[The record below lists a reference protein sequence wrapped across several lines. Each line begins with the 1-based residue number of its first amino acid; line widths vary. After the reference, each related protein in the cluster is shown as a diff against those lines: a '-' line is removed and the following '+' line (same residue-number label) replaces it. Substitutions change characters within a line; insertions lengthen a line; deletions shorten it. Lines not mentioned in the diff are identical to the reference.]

1 MTRPEDLQQHED
13 LHSWLTNPFG
23 AANVRG
29 TRIALVRLLELHWPT
44 VDGEAISSGSWLCA
58 HSRKPWPC
66 GTFKVMAAELERP
79 VDLDELAAAISRHP
93 AGKRR

>member
-1 MTRPEDLQQHED
+1 MTEDEDVQQHAD
-13 LHSWLTNPFG
+13 LYQWLTNPFG

-29 TRIALVRLLELHWPT
+29 A
-44 VDGEAISSGSWLCA
+44 
-58 HSRKPWPC
+58 WPC

-79 VDLDELAAAISRHP
+79 VDELAAAMRRHP